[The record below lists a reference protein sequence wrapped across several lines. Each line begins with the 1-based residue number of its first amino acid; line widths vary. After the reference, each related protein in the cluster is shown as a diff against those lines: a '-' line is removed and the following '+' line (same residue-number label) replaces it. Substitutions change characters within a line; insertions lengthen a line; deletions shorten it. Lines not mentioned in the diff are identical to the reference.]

1 MKMSLKLLAL
11 IASLGTLFYLFK
23 NKPKEQNQQ
32 IEYITISIDKK
43 SSKSTTAKPLYSAP
57 AQNYLEVGNNMN
69 SKR

>member
-1 MKMSLKLLAL
+1 MSLKLLAL
-11 IASLGTLFYLFK
+11 VASLGTLFYLFK
-23 NKPKEQNQQ
+23 NKPKEQTQQ

-43 SSKSTTAKPLYSAP
+43 SSKSTTAKPLYYTP